1 MRRVSSLFKKLR
13 IWESNLVT
21 PRRVMALMKLAMREK
36 ATGATDAER
45 SASTYSSSVL

>member
-1 MRRVSSLFKKLR
+1 MFVQDLNP
-13 IWESNLVT
+13 ETNLVT

-45 SASTYSSSVL
+45 SARTYSSSVL